1 MATQTGLGSGTLPS
15 CRLQHARPFTPFSR
29 LPSMKSP
36 VSLTSIG
43 GKRSQPLLPNQ
54 QPAICHAAGVPPGP
68 SFLPK
73 SPLQPHRSERKAVIT
88 LSQGGA
94 GAAGGAEDDD
104 EVKKG
109 WKFGR
114 NEGPMSWGWKLM
126 CAILY
131 MLPWVD
137 VTEKTVYFIE
147 RFPAFHWTEYFT
159 EPFEHWFYIHEWA
172 PLIIFFGTY
181 LGIVRNKKIPHV
193 ARYHI
198 MMGVM
203 LDIIAMILI
212 VVEENLPFGVLW
224 TPWSDLFYALMF
236 WFIFLLVAYCLFF
249 CFIGWYCEIPLISDG
264 VYMQIEQ
271 AEQLGDSGR

>member
-1 MATQTGLGSGTLPS
+1 MPQ
-15 CRLQHARPFTPFSR
+15 
-29 LPSMKSP
+29 
-36 VSLTSIG
+36 
-43 GKRSQPLLPNQ
+43 
-54 QPAICHAAGVPPGP
+54 
-68 SFLPK
+68 LPK
-73 SPLQPHRSERKAVIT
+73 RADRRTIVTE
-88 LSQGGA
+88 SQSGA
-94 GAAGGAEDDD
+94 GAGDEADD

-198 MMGVM
+198 MMGIM
-203 LDIIAMILI
+203 LDIVAMILI
-212 VVEENLPFGVLW
+212 VVEENMPYGLLW
-224 TPWSDLFYALMF
+224 TPWSDLFYALTF
-236 WFIFLLVAYCLFF
+236 WFVFLLVVYCLLF
-249 CFIGWYCEIPLISDG
+249 CFIGWYCEIPLISEG

-271 AEQLGDSGR
+271 AEMMGTGGR